1 MRSERDSNRYA
12 GTREYCETELEL
24 TFHWSSVRQSA
35 EPDVGYMQGFNEDV
49 TLEKITY
56 GDRVIW
62 EEGQPFTFAGIER
75 ALEDVSNL
83 QDAFDRE
90 NAE

>member
-1 MRSERDSNRYA
+1 MRNFRDTNRYA
-12 GTREYCETELEL
+12 GTREYCETYLEL
-24 TFHWSSVRQSA
+24 TFHWCSVRQSA
-35 EPDVGYMQGFNEDV
+35 EPDVGYMTGFNEDI

-56 GDRVIW
+56 GDKVIW

-75 ALEDVSNL
+75 ALEDVSEL
-83 QDAFDRE
+83 QVAFDEE